1 MEEARPVAVFFFVS
15 AGLSLLTRGLVL
27 ESFGNSTSNTSK
39 SIVLIV
45 LWFMCLLYSLA
56 LGNRVI
62 ICSVSMVLG
71 LGTLVDTPYLAGS
84 VVAFLGGSDNPL
96 GSQ

>member
-1 MEEARPVAVFFFVS
+1 
-15 AGLSLLTRGLVL
+15 LVL
-27 ESFGNSTSNTSK
+27 ESFSNSTSNTSK

-45 LWFMCLLYSLA
+45 LWFTSLLYLLA

-62 ICSVSMVLG
+62 VRSVSVVLG
-71 LGTLVDTPYLAGS
+71 LATLVDTPYVAGF